1 MINSTQF
8 FLLNLVGWLVFFLTN
23 LLFFDILSLCYYIN
37 LRSSISF
44 GLSSGDIYFS
54 LGISFFIILL
64 CNCLWII
71 LLWILWNFCDFIS
84 YQISS
89 CFCYFLNYH
98 FWTSCKSICS
108 RFFSMIKEF
117 LVVLTTHDFTY
128 ILTDIFAHAFNKR

>member
-1 MINSTQF
+1 MSWCF
-8 FLLNLVGWLVFFLTN
+8 FKQIYY
-23 LLFFDILSLCYYIN
+23 FFDILSLCYYIN

-64 CNCLWII
+64 CNCLSII
-71 LLWILWNFCDFIS
+71 LLWIFWNFCDFITNFIS

-89 CFCYFLNYH
+89 SFCCFLNYH

-108 RFFSMIKEF
+108 RLFSMIKKF
-117 LVVLTTHDFTY
+117 LAVLTTQDFTY
-128 ILTDIFAHAFNKR
+128 ILADIFAHTFNKR